1 MYAIFIR
8 SRVIA
13 LKATIYKA
21 TVNVA
26 DLDRHQF
33 LDASL
38 PLAQHP
44 SETQE
49 RMMLRLLA
57 WIKYADERLHF
68 TRGLSSDDEAELWL
82 LNDHLGVDLWIELG
96 LPDERRIKKACSR
109 AQQVA
114 LFAYNSRAAE
124 IWWQQNQNKMAQ
136 FSKLSVWYL
145 DDTQLAQL
153 SAFADRTMSLQ
164 ATIQD
169 GAIWLSDAKNNL
181 EIHLTAWQ
189 TPA

>member
-1 MYAIFIR
+1 M
-8 SRVIA
+8 A

-26 DLDRHQF
+26 DLDRNQF

-38 PLAQHP
+38 TLAQHP

-49 RMMLRLLA
+49 RMMLRLMA
-57 WIKYADERLHF
+57 WIKYSYERLQF
-68 TRGLSSDDEAELWL
+68 TLGLSSDDESGLWL

-136 FSKLSVWYL
+136 FSKLTVWYL